1 MAVLGPSKTDL
12 GGDVFTRRRPGEVG
26 LTFKRHI
33 RTSCRIKDDT
43 VNKCK
48 DAADTLGFSFYKV
61 FNHEGYPAGCYYVY
75 RIHVGFNQIT
85 DPSLTKPKT
94 FGHGAGLCERP

>member
-1 MAVLGPSKTDL
+1 MLRVILIDTSKAPMYFVKD
-12 GGDVFTRRRPGEVG
+12 RGENCHVDE
-26 LTFKRHI
+26 LI
-33 RTSCRIKDDT
+33 DT
-43 VNKCK
+43 LNKCK
-48 DAADTLGFSFYKV
+48 DAADALGFSFYKV

-94 FGHGAGLCERP
+94 FGHGAGLCERPLLHPA